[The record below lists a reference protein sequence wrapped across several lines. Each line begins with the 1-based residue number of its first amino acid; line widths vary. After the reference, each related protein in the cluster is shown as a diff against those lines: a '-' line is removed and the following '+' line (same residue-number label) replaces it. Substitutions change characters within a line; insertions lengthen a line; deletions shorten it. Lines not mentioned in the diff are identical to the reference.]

1 MPRHLLISTVAFGLT
16 ATLALPAA
24 AQSSSLSGVTAT
36 GRAPAGRDIQMKA
49 VHFADIDPTT
59 ADGAH
64 RLLIRVSRAAEDVCS
79 PGPMANIKNLQEFD
93 DYRDFERCKVD
104 GIRLALSEV
113 NTPAVSALLTTVV
126 R

>member
-1 MPRHLLISTVAFGLT
+1 MPRHLMLSTLAVGMA
-16 ATLALPAA
+16 AVVALPAA
-24 AQSSSLSGVTAT
+24 AQSSSVSGVTAT
-36 GRAPAGRDIQMKA
+36 GRTPAGMQLQNRR
-49 VHFADIDPTT
+49 VHFGDIDPST

-79 PGPMANIKNLQEFD
+79 PAPMANIKNLQEFD

-113 NTPAVSALLTTVV
+113 NTPAVSALLSTVE